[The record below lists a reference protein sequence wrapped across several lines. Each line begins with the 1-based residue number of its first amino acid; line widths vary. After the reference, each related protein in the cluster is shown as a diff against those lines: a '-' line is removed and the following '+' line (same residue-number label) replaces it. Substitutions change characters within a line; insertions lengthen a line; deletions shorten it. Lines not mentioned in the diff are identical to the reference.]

1 LNADLSRAAWFI
13 HPLLWAKVRTIK
25 DTGGRYQLQNWGT
38 APQDDVVPKLFGIPV
53 FISGNL
59 PSAQTVGTS
68 TDCSTVIL
76 GDMSQIVVGMRQEIQ
91 VEMSRD
97 YAFNADQTAIRLIA
111 RTDVQP
117 INAAATVVIN
127 GLRAS

>member
-1 LNADLSRAAWFI
+1 M
-13 HPLLWAKVRTIK
+13 
-25 DTGGRYQLQNWGT
+25 
-38 APQDDVVPKLFGIPV
+38 
-53 FISGNL
+53 

-68 TDCSTVIL
+68 SDCSTVIL
-76 GDMSQIVVGMRQEIQ
+76 ADMSQVVVGMRQDLQ
-91 VEMSRD
+91 LEMSRD

>member
-1 LNADLSRAAWFI
+1 
-13 HPLLWAKVRTIK
+13 
-25 DTGGRYQLQNWGT
+25 
-38 APQDDVVPKLFGIPV
+38 
-53 FISGNL
+53 
-59 PSAQTVGTS
+59 
-68 TDCSTVIL
+68 
-76 GDMSQIVVGMRQEIQ
+76 MRQDLQ
-91 VEMSRD
+91 LEMSRD